1 MLISLSPQSF
11 PFSKVFKMAT
21 KRKFAGENSGALVP
35 VKKPKQNQL
44 ALQDQGGAI
53 QSVWINIFGVCVLIW
68 CHSGLHVVEL
78 CYAFK
83 HSSFLTAGCI
93 FDT

>member
-1 MLISLSPQSF
+1 MLISLSPQFF
-11 PFSKVFKMAT
+11 PISKVFEMAT
-21 KRKFAGENSGALVP
+21 KRKFAAENSGALVP

-68 CHSGLHVVEL
+68 CHNCLHVVEL

-83 HSSFLTAGCI
+83 HSALF
-93 FDT
+93 